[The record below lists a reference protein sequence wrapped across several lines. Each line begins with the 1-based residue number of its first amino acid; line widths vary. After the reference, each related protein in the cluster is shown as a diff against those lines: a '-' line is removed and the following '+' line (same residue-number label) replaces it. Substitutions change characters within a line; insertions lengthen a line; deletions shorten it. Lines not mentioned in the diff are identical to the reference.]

1 MAAQSYSHDYQIGE
15 KTFEA
20 FVAHNGK
27 PAPGILVLHA
37 WAGRSDF
44 ENGKAAALADLG
56 YTGIAV
62 DLYGKGVLGTS
73 TEENQALMTPLA
85 ADRPSLQ
92 KLLHDNIAMA
102 RELPEVDAANIA
114 AVGFCF
120 GGLCVLDIARS
131 GGDVKGVVSFHGLL
145 GAPGNTKE
153 KIDSK
158 VLALHGW
165 DDPMAPP
172 DDVKA
177 FGEEMTNASADWQL
191 HAYGGTMHAFT
202 NPAANDPD
210 FGTVYDADADRRSWQ
225 AMANFLSEL
234 FG

>member
-1 MAAQSYSHDYQIGE
+1 
-15 KTFEA
+15 
-20 FVAHNGK
+20 
-27 PAPGILVLHA
+27 
-37 WAGRSDF
+37 
-44 ENGKAAALADLG
+44 
-56 YTGIAV
+56 
-62 DLYGKGVLGTS
+62 
-73 TEENQALMTPLA
+73 MTPLA

-102 RELPEVDAANIA
+102 RELPEVDADNIA

-177 FGEEMTNASADWQL
+177 FGEEMAKASADWQL